1 MAEKDMDK
9 LLNSVNYLGSGKLNY
24 TEFLIATMNK
34 KKLLNEERLYDLFQH
49 LDIVIFM
56 QRNQG
61 FITAG
66 DLQYNL
72 SKAGV
77 NLEREEVI
85 IMMRDLELKVKGVI
99 EFDDL
104 KRIILD
110 QSKNYLGDEGSP
122 IRCLTQASL

>member
-1 MAEKDMDK
+1 MDK